1 MDAEEF
7 GKAQAL
13 AAKNRR
19 RNTRGSVHAGI
30 LGRIVGRISDGLR
43 LRLLYSLLIRC
54 AVPFAYAGI
63 LWRASR
69 DRQYSQGLSERLG
82 FGAALRT
89 PSIWLHAVSLG
100 EMSAAAPLL
109 RALRLR
115 FPGIPLV
122 VTTATPAGR
131 ARAAALFEGDADIRF
146 LPYDTPGSVRRF
158 LARTRPL
165 AAIIMETELWPNL
178 LRECERRGIPVL
190 LASARLSAKSV
201 LRYRRFGS
209 LFAGVFSKNLLV
221 AAQSAEDAERFKSIG
236 AAADRTLVVG
246 NVKFDVEADAGIL
259 LAGRALRTAYAGARP
274 VWIAGS
280 THAGEE
286 EQLIDAHAALLGSMP
301 NAVLLLVPR
310 HKDRFAAVAAL
321 LAQRAVK
328 FARRS
333 RMANGEEAPRLPSDV
348 PVLLVDTIGEL
359 ATLYASADV
368 AFVGG
373 SLAAVGGH
381 NLLEP
386 AALGLPVLTGPSYFN
401 GKEIALLLLARGAV
415 LEVQSAQDLT
425 AALQRLLAAPEMRE
439 QIGSI
444 GKQII
449 AANRGSV
456 ARIIAL
462 IEPWLQAAGHRS
474 APAGRAYP

>member
-1 MDAEEF
+1 MRF
-7 GKAQAL
+7 
-13 AAKNRR
+13 
-19 RNTRGSVHAGI
+19 
-30 LGRIVGRISDGLR
+30 
-43 LRLLYSLLIRC
+43 LYSWLIRC
-54 AVPFAYAGI
+54 AVPFAYAAI
-63 LWRASR
+63 LWRGVR
-69 DRQYSQGLSERLG
+69 DRQYWRGLAERLG
-82 FGAALRT
+82 FGAALPA

-115 FPGIPLV
+115 FPEIPLV

-131 ARAAALFEGDADIRF
+131 ARAAALIEGGADIRF

-158 LARTRPL
+158 LKRIRPR

-178 LRECERRGIPVL
+178 LRECEQDGVPVL

-201 LRYRRFGS
+201 TQYRRFGS

-221 AAQSAEDAERFKSIG
+221 AAQSAEDAERFRSIG
-236 AAADRTLVVG
+236 APAGRTVVVG
-246 NVKFDVEADAGIL
+246 NVKFDVEVDAAVAQ
-259 LAGRALRTAYAGARP
+259 AGRALRVAYAGTRP

-286 EQLIDAHAALLGSMP
+286 EQLLDAHALLLASIP
-301 NAVLLLVPR
+301 DAVLLLVPR
-310 HKDRFAAVAAL
+310 HKDRFTAVAEL
-321 LAQRAVK
+321 LARRGVK

-333 RMANGEEAPRLPSDV
+333 RMASGAEARLPRDA
-348 PVLLVDTIGEL
+348 PVLLVDTVGEL

-373 SLAAVGGH
+373 SLVPTGGH

-401 GKEIALLLLARGAV
+401 GKEIAQLLLARGAA
-415 LEVQSAQDLT
+415 LEVRNAADL
-425 AALQRLLAAPEMRE
+425 AAVLQRLLTEPATSK
-439 QIGSI
+439 QIGGI
-444 GKQII
+444 GKEII

-456 ARIIAL
+456 AKLLAL
-462 IEPWLQAAGHRS
+462 IEPWLPGAELQTAE
-474 APAGRAYP
+474 AGRANR

>member
-1 MDAEEF
+1 M
-7 GKAQAL
+7 
-13 AAKNRR
+13 
-19 RNTRGSVHAGI
+19 
-30 LGRIVGRISDGLR
+30 
-43 LRLLYSLLIRC
+43 RLLYSWLIRC
-54 AVPFAYAGI
+54 AVPFAYSVI
-63 LWRASR
+63 LCRALN
-69 DRQYSQGLSERLG
+69 DRHYLQGLTQRLG
-82 FGAALRT
+82 FGRALLR

-100 EMSAAAPLL
+100 EMTAAAPLA

-115 FPGIPLV
+115 FPDIPLV

-131 ARAAALFEGDADIRF
+131 ARATTLFAASADVRY

-158 LARTRPL
+158 LKRTRPR

-190 LASARLSAKSV
+190 LANARLSSRSV
-201 LRYRRFGS
+201 SRYRRFAS

-236 AAADRTLVVG
+236 SAAERTLVVG
-246 NVKFDVEADAGIL
+246 NVKFDVGVDAGIVQ
-259 LAGRALRTAYAGARP
+259 AGRALRSAYAGTRP

-286 EQLIDAHAALLGSMP
+286 EQLLDAHALLLGSSP

-310 HKDRFAAVAAL
+310 HKDRFATVAEL
-321 LAQRAVK
+321 LARRGVK

-333 RMANGEEAPRLPSDV
+333 RMAGGAEAQQLPADS

-359 ATLYASADV
+359 TTLYASADA

-373 SLAAVGGH
+373 SLVAVGGH

-401 GKEIALLLLARGAV
+401 GKEIAQLLLARGAA
-415 LEVQSAQDLT
+415 LEVRSAQEL
-425 AALQRLLAAPEMRE
+425 AATLQKLLAQPATRE
-439 QIGSI
+439 QIGMI
-444 GKQII
+444 GQEII

-456 ARIIAL
+456 ARILAL
-462 IEPWLQAAGHRS
+462 IEPWLPAAGRPS
-474 APAGRAYP
+474 AAAEPACP